1 MMEIL
6 RESFSAFYRLKC
18 YIPNREE
25 QSLIWQHHVD
35 VYEALQALSPE
46 RARAAIIAHMDFI
59 EAKLTESLQ
68 AFDDG
73 ETQSRRD
80 IATQGD

>member
-1 MMEIL
+1 M
-6 RESFSAFYRLKC
+6 
-18 YIPNREE
+18 PNREE
-25 QSLIWQHHVD
+25 QSLIWQHHAD
-35 VYEALQALSPE
+35 VYDALQARSPE

-73 ETQSRRD
+73 ET
-80 IATQGD
+80 

>member
-1 MMEIL
+1 M
-6 RESFSAFYRLKC
+6 
-18 YIPNREE
+18 
-25 QSLIWQHHVD
+25 Q
-35 VYEALQALSPE
+35 VYEALQTRSPK

-73 ETQSRRD
+73 ET
-80 IATQGD
+80 